1 LSFIL
6 DTDICSAYLKSNR
19 AVSRKLMLHFG
30 ALSMS
35 TVTLGELTAWGLRR
49 TAPLTRLQEIQNL
62 VKAVDILPVNSIIA
76 RRFGQIRAELL
87 DRGLRAP
94 VPDLF
99 IAATA
104 LEHQLTVVTHNT
116 QDYVNVPGLT
126 LEDWY
131 IP

>member
-1 LSFIL
+1 MSFLL

-30 ALSMS
+30 SLYMS
-35 TVTLGELTAWGLRR
+35 TDTLGELNTWGLRR
-49 TAPLTRLQEIQNL
+49 SAPRTRMDEIQNL
-62 VKAVDILPVNSIIA
+62 VNAVDLLPVNSVVA
-76 RRFGQIRAELL
+76 RRFGEIRADLL
-87 DRGLRAP
+87 DRRIRAP
-94 VPDLF
+94 IPDLF

-116 QDYVNVPGLT
+116 RDFARVPGLT

-131 IP
+131 AP